1 MQTLLNVSNLCKN
14 YRRSTGIFTYKQM
27 VAFGPVN
34 FTLERGKTLAL
45 VGESGS
51 GKSSVIKAIV
61 GINKPTSGE
70 VYFKG
75 KALHTLSQKERL
87 KSIRMIFH
95 EPDLSINP
103 KVPVGTTLLT
113 PLKINT
119 SFTAIEQD
127 RQMKDTLKLVGLSTD
142 YLSHYPN
149 MLSTVQLHQVAIA
162 RAIILNPDIV
172 IADEILAT
180 LDISLRF
187 KIVNLL
193 LRIQEKKGTSYIFVA
208 HNMNLVRHIS
218 DKVIVMNKGLIV
230 ESNSAENIYTN
241 PQSAVTKHLLQ
252 SYQADYQN

>member
-14 YRRSTGIFTYKQM
+14 YRRSTGIFTSQQM

-51 GKSSVIKAIV
+51 GKSSIIKTIV
-61 GINKPTSGE
+61 GIKKPTSGE
-70 VYFKG
+70 IYFKG
-75 KALHTLSQKERL
+75 KALDSFSKEERL

-95 EPDLSINP
+95 DPDLSINA

-113 PLKINT
+113 PLKLNT
-119 SFTAIEQD
+119 NLTAIEQE
-127 RQMKDTLKLVGLSTD
+127 RQINETLKLVSLSPD

-149 MLSTVQLHQVAIA
+149 MLSSVQQHKVAIA

-187 KIVNLL
+187 KVVNLL
-193 LRIQEKKGTSYIFVA
+193 LDIQEKKGTSYIFVA

-218 DKVIVMNKGLIV
+218 DNVIVMNKGLVV
-230 ESNSAENIYTN
+230 ENNSAENIFSN
-241 PQSAVTKHLLQ
+241 PQSSVTKHLLQ
-252 SYQADYQN
+252 SYQADYKK

>member
-34 FTLERGKTLAL
+34 FTLERGKTLVL

-51 GKSSVIKAIV
+51 GKSSIVKTIV
-61 GINKPTSGE
+61 GITKPTSGE
-70 VYFKG
+70 IYFKG
-75 KALHTLSQKERL
+75 KALKSIPKKERL

-95 EPDLSINP
+95 DPDLSIDS
-103 KVPVGTTLLT
+103 KVSVGTTLLT

-119 SFTAIEQD
+119 NFTAIEQD
-127 RQMKDTLKLVGLSTD
+127 RQMKETLRLVGLSTD

-162 RAIILNPDIV
+162 RAIILNPEIIIV
-172 IADEILAT
+172 DEILAT

-193 LRIQEKKGTSYIFVA
+193 LKIQAKKGTSYIFIA

-218 DKVIVMNKGLIV
+218 DNVIVMSKGLIV
-230 ESNSAENIYTN
+230 ESNTAENIYTN

>member
-1 MQTLLNVSNLCKN
+1 MQTLLNVSNLCKS
-14 YRRSTGIFTYKQM
+14 YRRSTGIFTSKPM

-34 FTLERGKTLAL
+34 FTLERGKTLVL

-51 GKSSVIKAIV
+51 GKSSIIKTIV
-61 GINKPTSGE
+61 GIKKPTSGE
-70 VYFKG
+70 IYFKG
-75 KALHTLSQKERL
+75 KALNSLSQKERL

-95 EPDLSINP
+95 DPDLSINP
-103 KVPVGTTLLT
+103 KMPVGKTLST
-113 PLKINT
+113 PLKENMNL
-119 SFTAIEQD
+119 TAIEQE
-127 RQMKDTLKLVGLSTD
+127 RQIKETLKLVGLSGD
-142 YLSHYPN
+142 YLNHYPN
-149 MLSTVQLHQVAIA
+149 MLSSVQLHQIAIA

-193 LRIQEKKGTSYIFVA
+193 LEIQEQKGTSYIFVA

-218 DKVIVMNKGLIV
+218 DNVIVMNKGVVV

-241 PQSAVTKHLLQ
+241 PQSSVTKHLVQ
-252 SYQADYQN
+252 SYQADYKK